1 MLENRRSLI
10 ERETQI
16 LEICKAETKPTHLLF
31 STNSNYD
38 KLLQITNS
46 LQERNLLERVRL
58 KHTDQRTTYHFKTTP
73 KGINYIDQL
82 KEVLNYGNN
91 RNR

>member
-16 LEICKAETKPTHLLF
+16 LEICKAETKITHLLF
-31 STNSNYD
+31 STNSNYYN
-38 KLLQITNS
+38 LLQITNS

-58 KHTDQRTTYHFKTTP
+58 KHTDQRTIYHFKTTP